1 MRIYLVCYDI
11 TDDDTRLEVSKI
23 LGEYGERVQRSVF
36 EVAIR
41 SEAELEWLR
50 ARLEEALG
58 GIPLNCVSTPCAAA
72 AALAGEISPPIGP
85 EGHRPQTVCP
95 L

>member
-58 GIPLNCVSTPCAAA
+58 GDTPELRFYPLCGRCRARRGDQSA
-72 AALAGEISPPIGP
+72 
-85 EGHRPQTVCP
+85 HRTRRS
-95 L
+95 

>member
-11 TDDDTRLEVSKI
+11 TDDDTRLAVSKI

-36 EVAIR
+36 EVAVR
-41 SEAELEWLR
+41 SETELERLR

-58 GIPLNCVSTPCAAA
+58 DTPELRFYPLCGRCRKESYTLVGERIAVFPST
-72 AALAGEISPPIGP
+72 II
-85 EGHRPQTVCP
+85 V
-95 L
+95 